1 MVNSSRFLQELWRWE
16 NGATDILI
24 TIVIERALCLL
35 ERGQLTA
42 EPGNRR
48 RRPFLL
54 HRQHRLIR
62 DHAPH
67 DDALHAFMSLNTR
80 LDELITQVHYVY
92 HLCMYMG
99 RRYNTSITDFHHKG
113 AGLVGGSHR
122 GRLVTN
128 WWWPDCGSRTKVS
141 GCDFYDS
148 FGFSG
153 FITFSSCLLAL
164 VVA

>member
-1 MVNSSRFLQELWRWE
+1 MGEKKSANSALISRRPLSGFHNTMVNSSRFLQELWRWE

-54 HRQHRLIR
+54 HHQHRLIL

-67 DDALHAFMSLNTR
+67 DDALHAFMSLNTSF
-80 LDELITQVHYVY
+80 DELITQVHFVY

-99 RRYNTSITDFHHKG
+99 RRYNNLITDFRHKG
-113 AGLVGGSHR
+113 AGLVGGSHAER
-122 GRLVTN
+122 D
-128 WWWPDCGSRTKVS
+128 W
-141 GCDFYDS
+141 
-148 FGFSG
+148 
-153 FITFSSCLLAL
+153 
-164 VVA
+164 